1 LNGEEKSVFVIHR
14 LVKEWRTQKR
24 TYVFSLDFVFYLLLV
39 DSAVGGTKY
48 CSRGG
53 KSDVIELH
61 LKVAST
67 IRGCEAYG
75 VILLSS
81 MGSVCPEP
89 YELKILCLLRVDP
102 LANISIWRT
111 RRKHISSEKSTL
123 LRPAHCP
130 TYFNSP
136 IPRQLATSYP
146 YVCVSVSLGCTAV
159 S

>member
-1 LNGEEKSVFVIHR
+1 MAEGEELVRRYLNGEEKSVFVIHR

-24 TYVFSLDFVFYLLLV
+24 TYVFSLDLVFYLLLV

-48 CSRGG
+48 CNRLG

-75 VILLSS
+75 VIILFS

-89 YELKILCLLRVDP
+89 YELKILCLLRVDSASKHNN
-102 LANISIWRT
+102 LANKT
-111 RRKHISSEKSTL
+111 K
-123 LRPAHCP
+123 A
-130 TYFNSP
+130 YF
-136 IPRQLATSYP
+136 
-146 YVCVSVSLGCTAV
+146 V
-159 S
+159 